1 VANLKQVTIVTIVIL
16 SFILFIFP
24 APDGTIYTVFRIFAF
39 ISITFLFFQ
48 SSIEVQKSEA
58 PTTKS
63 FALIN
68 NKPDNEELTDE
79 LRENYDRLLTVVF
92 QMIIAINPEYKCA
105 TYMFDP
111 ASGGLVLQKS
121 TFKEFPENISQED
134 PLCSSIL
141 NQDEPVLVQQAE
153 AKENWINLFGEKTW
167 RGSECMMGVRLMY
180 HERPAGLMY
189 HERPAGC
196 MILLADHFKT
206 VNERDKGILTYLGKY
221 ISTGI
226 NRLQRIERLVT
237 EKDYHLRIANL
248 FNTFGV
254 KSDQNELFEKI
265 RDLCRSFFRYDKL
278 TITLSTGNGSQAVVK
293 IVDGFKEDSDVD
305 DIIEIEN
312 TLHGLPYTSGQ
323 IINSADWAT
332 KYSVKG
338 RFIPG
343 DSEQFKFN
351 TILAA
356 PIVKDN
362 DVQGSI
368 AVERTEINPFSDR
381 DFALLEVLTETAS
394 SILSWQSEYD
404 IMYKSAIHDGLTDLL
419 NHKAYQERFV
429 EELSRAKRF
438 KQNLVLLIL
447 DLDKFKRIN
456 DTYGHLYGDYV
467 LKDVA
472 KILKESVR
480 NIDIC
485 ARYGGEEFAIVLVN
499 TDIENASPV
508 AERII
513 EKVAEYH
520 FNKDGI
526 EEHMTISAGMSEYPK
541 NSTDGKALIAHADLA
556 MYEVKKNG
564 GNGVIA
570 HGDY

>member
-1 VANLKQVTIVTIVIL
+1 MPNLKQVTIVTIVIL

-39 ISITFLFFQ
+39 ISISFLFFQ
-48 SSIEVQKSEA
+48 SSLEAQKSEV
-58 PTTKS
+58 PTAKS
-63 FALIN
+63 FAVIN
-68 NKPDNEELTDE
+68 KKPDNEELTNE
-79 LRENYDRLLTVVF
+79 LRENYDRLLSVVF

-111 ASGGLVLQKS
+111 TLGGLVLQKS

-141 NQDEPVLVQQAE
+141 NQDDPVLVQQAE

-180 HERPAGLMY
+180 HG
-189 HERPAGC
+189 RPAGC
-196 MILLADHFKT
+196 LILLADHFKT

-221 ISTGI
+221 ISIGI
-226 NRLQRIERLVT
+226 SRLQRIERLIT
-237 EKDYHLRIANL
+237 DKDYHLQIANL
-248 FNTFGV
+248 FNTFGI

-278 TITLSTGNGSQAVVK
+278 TITLSADNASKAEVK
-293 IVDGFKEDSDVD
+293 MVDGFKEDSNVD
-305 DIIEIEN
+305 DIFEIEN

-343 DSEQFKFN
+343 DTELFNFN

-356 PIVKDN
+356 PIKKDN
-362 DVQGSI
+362 DVLGSI
-368 AVERTEINPFSDR
+368 AVERTEISPFSDR
-381 DFALLEVLTETAS
+381 DFALLEILAATAS
-394 SILSWQSEYD
+394 SIFSWKSEYN
-404 IMYKSAIHDGLTDLL
+404 IMHKSAIHDGLTDLL
-419 NHKAYQERFV
+419 NHKAYQDRFV

-467 LKDVA
+467 LMVVA
-472 KILKESVR
+472 KQLKESVR

-499 TDIENASPV
+499 TDIENARPV

-513 EKVAEYH
+513 EKIAEYH

-526 EEHMTISAGMSEYPK
+526 EEHITISAGMSEYPK

-570 HGDY
+570 HGEY

>member
-1 VANLKQVTIVTIVIL
+1 L
-16 SFILFIFP
+16 
-24 APDGTIYTVFRIFAF
+24 
-39 ISITFLFFQ
+39 IT
-48 SSIEVQKSEA
+48 
-58 PTTKS
+58 
-63 FALIN
+63 
-68 NKPDNEELTDE
+68 D
-79 LRENYDRLLTVVF
+79 
-92 QMIIAINPEYKCA
+92 
-105 TYMFDP
+105 
-111 ASGGLVLQKS
+111 
-121 TFKEFPENISQED
+121 
-134 PLCSSIL
+134 
-141 NQDEPVLVQQAE
+141 
-153 AKENWINLFGEKTW
+153 
-167 RGSECMMGVRLMY
+167 
-180 HERPAGLMY
+180 
-189 HERPAGC
+189 
-196 MILLADHFKT
+196 
-206 VNERDKGILTYLGKY
+206 
-221 ISTGI
+221 
-226 NRLQRIERLVT
+226 
-237 EKDYHLRIANL
+237 KDYHLQIANL
-248 FNTFGV
+248 FNTFGI

-278 TITLSTGNGSQAVVK
+278 TITLSADNASKAEVK
-293 IVDGFKEDSDVD
+293 MVDGFKEDSNVD
-305 DIIEIEN
+305 DIFEIEN

-343 DSEQFKFN
+343 DTELFNFN

-356 PIVKDN
+356 PIKKDN
-362 DVQGSI
+362 DVLGSI
-368 AVERTEINPFSDR
+368 AVERTEISPFSDR
-381 DFALLEVLTETAS
+381 DFALLEILAATAS
-394 SILSWQSEYD
+394 SILSWKSEYN
-404 IMYKSAIHDGLTDLL
+404 IMHKSAIHDGLTDLL
-419 NHKAYQERFV
+419 NHKAYQDRFV

-467 LKDVA
+467 LMVVA
-472 KILKESVR
+472 KQLKESVR

-499 TDIENASPV
+499 TDIENARPV

-513 EKVAEYH
+513 EKIAEYH

-570 HGDY
+570 HGEY

>member
-24 APDGTIYTVFRIFAF
+24 APNGTIYTVFRIFAF
-39 ISITFLFFQ
+39 ISISFLFFY
-48 SSIEVQKSEA
+48 SSLEVQKGEV
-58 PTTKS
+58 PTTKLS
-63 FALIN
+63 ALVN
-68 NKPDNEELTDE
+68 KKPDNEELTNE
-79 LRENYDRLLTVVF
+79 LRENYDRLLNVVF

-105 TYMFDP
+105 TYMLDP
-111 ASGGLVLQKS
+111 TLGGLVLQKS
-121 TFKEFPENISQED
+121 TFKEFPENISHED
-134 PLCSSIL
+134 TLCSSIL

-153 AKENWINLFGEKTW
+153 SKENWINLFGEKTW

-180 HERPAGLMY
+180 HERPAGCLILM
-189 HERPAGC
+189 
-196 MILLADHFKT
+196 ADHFKT

-221 ISTGI
+221 ISIGI
-226 NRLQRIERLVT
+226 SRLQRIERLIT
-237 EKDYHLRIANL
+237 DRDYHLRIANL
-248 FNTFGV
+248 FNRFGV
-254 KSDQNELFEKI
+254 KSDQNELFENI

-278 TITLSTGNGSQAVVK
+278 TITLSADNASQAIVK
-293 IVDGFKEDSDVD
+293 MVDGFKEDSNVD
-305 DIIEIEN
+305 DIFEIEN
-312 TLHGLPYTSGQ
+312 TLHGLPYTSSQ
-323 IINSADWAT
+323 IINSTDWAT

-343 DSEQFKFN
+343 DTEQFNFN
-351 TILAA
+351 TILVA
-356 PIVKDN
+356 PIIKDN
-362 DVQGSI
+362 DVLGSI
-368 AVERTEINPFSDR
+368 AVERTEISPFSDR
-381 DFALLEVLTETAS
+381 DFALLEVLAATAS
-394 SILSWQSEYD
+394 SILSWQSEYN
-404 IMYKSAIHDGLTDLL
+404 IMHKSAIHDGLTDLL
-419 NHKAYQERFV
+419 NHKAYQDRFV

-438 KQNLVLLIL
+438 KQDLVLLIL

-467 LKDVA
+467 LMDVA
-472 KILKESVR
+472 KILKESIR

-499 TDIENASPV
+499 TDIENARPV

-513 EKVAEYH
+513 EKVAGYH
-520 FNKDGI
+520 FNKEGI

-541 NSTDGKALIAHADLA
+541 NSMDAKALIAHADLA

-570 HGDY
+570 HGEY